1 MRQQE
6 IVNVVN
12 RDLDA
17 FFERLYYVAGSGN
30 ADHGETHLRRLSE
43 VEKVVQKR
51 LLAATYIHRGTSS
64 LLRRTIGSQSNYNVI
79 IGKHGRQLND
89 YENNVLIGDK
99 TSAHAF

>member
-1 MRQQE
+1 MAS
-6 IVNVVN
+6 

-51 LLAATYIHRGTSS
+51 LLAATYIHRGISI
-64 LLRRTIGSQSNYNVI
+64 LLRRTIVSQSNYNVI

-89 YENNVLIGDK
+89 DYENKVLIGDK
-99 TSAHAF
+99 TLAHAF